1 MPTAWREAVWRA
13 PGRWG
18 GVLGEREGG
27 LADMS
32 TQNRGDPSQSG
43 GVTGVKWS
51 VVSGRSQREK
61 GETGLKVAG
70 AGAV

>member
-1 MPTAWREAVWRA
+1 MAGGRVEGAWAL
-13 PGRWG
+13 G
-18 GVLGEREGG
+18 GVLEEREGG

-43 GVTGVKWS
+43 GVTGVKWL
-51 VVSGRSQREK
+51 VVSGRSQRGNGK
-61 GETGLKVAG
+61 TGLKVAG